1 MSDSDIVSDFCRAF
15 FSLVPCVSGY
25 LFALVLVEKF
35 TQVESV
41 PGRGRQCLS
50 VLFRD
55 GEQLFG
61 PQLLQLPPDS
71 FSRGNVNR
79 LSHVFCYYCRVIPL
93 FLLLFEIVYCF
104 ACTTRDSTELY
115 PSFLFLLKDWLL
127 KFLLVRFRR
136 RNPTERL
143 LRRSITFC

>member
-50 VLFRD
+50 VRFRD

-79 LSHVFCYYCRVIPL
+79 LSHVFCYYCTVIPL
-93 FLLLFEIVYCF
+93 FLLLFEINCLLF
-104 ACTTRDSTELY
+104 AILVTRLN
-115 PSFLFLLKDWLL
+115 F
-127 KFLLVRFRR
+127 
-136 RNPTERL
+136 
-143 LRRSITFC
+143 IHHFCSC